1 MTGERKT
8 LRPPRMR
15 RPFVAARNAVLDA
28 LATSADRPALLELL
42 GGSLGLPLRLLGLE
56 AAEPAAADGA
66 PGGGWC
72 LHLRGAAGC
81 ELVLRIDDCLA
92 GALAAGVLGT
102 EPWMLPADGGGEALA
117 GVLSVQALRGL
128 AALAAAGRPLQLLE
142 LHRAVAA
149 PRAPEGSVAL
159 ALRLQ
164 AGEQVGRATAWV
176 EPQAVAERAPVL
188 PSWLGAIPVETAL
201 IVARGTL
208 RRAELCALR
217 IGDAVTFDETPAA
230 GGTAAAEAAWLEA
243 AGTDRGPRWLCR
255 PAGADHWTIV
265 GAVPVRGAGRAGMG
279 AMDGSDR
286 TEVNAG
292 TETATPIDAVPIEVT
307 AVAGRAT
314 LTVRALAALA
324 PGAVVALGRSPG
336 GTVDLSANGVA
347 FARGRLVDLDGE
359 LAVEVTEL
367 RAGPEARESAPHR
380 ER

>member
-8 LRPPRMR
+8 LRPPRIR

-28 LATSADRPALLELL
+28 LAASADRPALLEVL

-56 AAEPAAADGA
+56 AAELPAAGPAV
-66 PGGGWC
+66 GGWC

-81 ELVLRIDDCLA
+81 ELVLRIDDILA
-92 GALAAGVLGT
+92 GVLAAGVLGT
-102 EPWMLPADGGGEALA
+102 EPWTLPADGGGEVLA

-128 AALAAAGRPLQLLE
+128 AALAASGRPLQLLE
-142 LHRAVAA
+142 LHRAVAE

-176 EPQAVAERAPVL
+176 EPQAGAERAPVL
-188 PSWLGAIPVETAL
+188 PGWLGAIPVETAL
-201 IVARGTL
+201 VVARGTL

-230 GGTAAAEAAWLEA
+230 GTAAAEAAWLEA

-255 PAGADHWTIV
+255 PTGADHWTIV
-265 GAVPVRGAGRAGMG
+265 GAAPVRGVGRTSMG

-286 TEVNAG
+286 TEVTAG
-292 TETATPIDAVPIEVT
+292 TEAATPIDAVPIEVT

-336 GTVDLSANGVA
+336 GTVDLSANGVP

-367 RAGPEARESAPHR
+367 RAGATPLSRS
-380 ER
+380 